1 MFQYASMDLT
11 PHHQIMIPPSHV
23 YNKLN
28 ICSHMRYQIVAGEF
42 FRSLGDEDDEED
54 SDEEDHADT

>member
-1 MFQYASMDLT
+1 MDLT
-11 PHHQIMIPPSHV
+11 PHRQVMIPPSHV

-42 FRSLGDEDDEED
+42 FRSLGDEDDEEE
-54 SDEEDHADT
+54 SKSEDHEDT